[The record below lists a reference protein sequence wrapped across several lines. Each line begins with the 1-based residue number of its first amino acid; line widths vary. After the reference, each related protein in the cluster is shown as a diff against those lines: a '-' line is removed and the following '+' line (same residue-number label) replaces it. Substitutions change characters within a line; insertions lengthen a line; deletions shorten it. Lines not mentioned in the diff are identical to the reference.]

1 MTDSLIDIYNSAIG
15 ACSAYNCVLNYVD
28 YVSRVYFEGGF
39 KRLYVVGFGK
49 GAYGMALA
57 ASQSLNDIII
67 SGVAVTKY
75 GHSESRTAGKIR
87 ILEAGHPVPDEN
99 GVSGTAEIIELVK
112 DASADT
118 LILCLISG
126 GGSALFVS
134 PSDGVSLSIKQEITE
149 LLLKSGC
156 DINELNAVRKQLS
169 KVKGG
174 GFAAL
179 AYPAK
184 ILSLIISDV
193 PGNRL
198 DVIASGPTTLSTT
211 GSREA
216 IDVLTKYGLMNKL
229 SPNIVEIINKGTG
242 QRPVN
247 VETIII
253 ADLSQALNAAH
264 ARALELGFD
273 AEIIT
278 DNISGDVKDAAKWLS
293 NEIKMN
299 NKLLISGGE
308 TTVTVTGEGRGGRNM
323 ELALRFA
330 LEIEGKQGITMLSA
344 GTDGTDGPTDAAG
357 AIVDGSTIATGR
369 AEGLDAHEYLINND
383 SYTYFERS
391 GGLFKPG
398 PTGTNVMDIQLMSWA
413 RDDNPTSAGI

>member
-1 MTDSLIDIYNSAIG
+1 MTDCLINIYNAAVG

-28 YVSRVYFEGGF
+28 YVKRVYFEGVF
-39 KRLYVVGFGK
+39 RRLYVVGVGK
-49 GAYGMALA
+49 GAYGMARA
-57 ASQSLNDIII
+57 ASQFLDDIITG
-67 SGVAVTKY
+67 GVVVTKY
-75 GHSESRTAGKIR
+75 GHSESRTAGKIK
-87 ILEAGHPVPDEN
+87 ILEAGHPVPDEC
-99 GVSGTAEIIELVK
+99 GLRGTSEIIELVK
-112 DASADT
+112 DASEDT

-134 PSDGVSLSIKQEITE
+134 PADGVSLAEKQSITE
-149 LLLKSGC
+149 ALLKSGC

-198 DVIASGPTTLSTT
+198 DVIASGPTTANTT
-211 GSREA
+211 GAGEA
-216 IDVLTKYGLMNKL
+216 VEVLNKYDLMNKL
-229 SPNIVEIINKGTG
+229 SPNVIEVINKGAGRRT
-242 QRPVN
+242 VN
-247 VETIII
+247 PGNENIII
-253 ADLSQALNAAH
+253 ADNRQALNAAL
-264 ARALELGFD
+264 ARARELGFD
-273 AEIIT
+273 AEILT
-278 DNISGDVKDAAKWLS
+278 DKLAGDVKAAAKWLS
-293 NEIKMN
+293 KEITPNK
-299 NKLLISGGE
+299 KLLISGGE
-308 TTVTVTGEGRGGRNM
+308 TTVAVTGAGRGGRNM

-330 LEIEGKQGITMLSA
+330 VEIEGNQDVTMLSA

-357 AIVDGSTIATGR
+357 AIAHSSTTARGR
-369 AEGLDAHEYLINND
+369 AVGLNALEYLINND

-398 PTGTNVMDIQLMSWA
+398 PTGTNVMDIQLLLCSGA
-413 RDDNPTSAGI
+413 P